1 MKLLIALHIVMATV
15 YNAVPS
21 QTDSTP
27 LITASNKHID
37 ADNPGKHKW
46 IAVSRD
52 LEKLGFTFGV
62 EVCVENA
69 GKMNGVWVVEDRMNK
84 RFTNK
89 IDFLVDNKIVLGKW
103 KEVII
108 TLNSKRKGNG

>member
-1 MKLLIALHIVMATV
+1 MKTLIAIHLVMATV

-37 ADNPGKHKW
+37 ANNLGKHKW

-52 LEKLGFTFGV
+52 LERYGFTFGV
-62 EVCVENA
+62 KVCVENA
-69 GKMNGVWVVEDRMNK
+69 GIMNGVWTVEDRMNK
-84 RFTNK
+84 RFKNK
-89 IDFLVDNKIVLGKW
+89 IDFLVNNNIMLGKW
-103 KEVII
+103 DKVKI
-108 TLNSKRKGNG
+108 TLNKNRND

>member
-1 MKLLIALHIVMATV
+1 MATV

-37 ADNPGKHKW
+37 ANNPGKHRW

-52 LEKLGFTFGV
+52 LEKYGFKFGV

-69 GKMNGVWVVEDRMNK
+69 GEMNGIWVVEDRMNR

-89 IDFLVDNKIVLGKW
+89 IDFLVDNHIVLGKW
-103 KEVII
+103 NGVKI
-108 TLNSKRKGNG
+108 TLNNNRK

>member
-1 MKLLIALHIVMATV
+1 MKLLISLYIVVATV

-37 ADNPGKHKW
+37 ANNPGKHRW

-52 LEKLGFTFGV
+52 LETLGFTFGE

-69 GKMNGVWVVEDRMNK
+69 GEMNGIWVVEDRMNK

-89 IDFLVDNKIVLGKW
+89 IDFLVDNEIVLGKW
-103 KEVII
+103 KGVNIS
-108 TLNSKRKGNG
+108 LNSERK

>member
-1 MKLLIALHIVMATV
+1 MKTLIAIHLVMATV

-37 ADNPGKHKW
+37 ANNPGKHKW

-52 LEKLGFTFGV
+52 LEKYGFTFGV

-69 GKMNGVWVVEDRMNK
+69 GIMNGVWTVEDRMNK
-84 RFTNK
+84 RFKNK
-89 IDFLVDNKIVLGKW
+89 IDFLVNNNIMLGKW
-103 KEVII
+103 DKVKI
-108 TLNSKRKGNG
+108 TLNKNRYD

>member
-1 MKLLIALHIVMATV
+1 MKTLLLYTLVTATV
-15 YNAVPS
+15 YNAVPA

-37 ADNPGKHKW
+37 ADNPGKHRW

-52 LEKLGFTFGV
+52 LEQHGFTFGA

-69 GKMNGVWVVEDRMNK
+69 GIMNGIWTVEDRMNK
-84 RFTNK
+84 RFKNK
-89 IDFLVDNKIVLGKW
+89 IDFLVDNSIILGKW
-103 KEVII
+103 SNVKI
-108 TLNSKRKGNG
+108 TLNKDRND

>member
-1 MKLLIALHIVMATV
+1 MKTIIAIHLVMATV

-37 ADNPGKHKW
+37 ADNPGKHRW

-52 LEKLGFTFGV
+52 LEQHGFTFGT

-69 GKMNGVWVVEDRMNK
+69 GIMNGIWTVEDRMNK
-84 RFTNK
+84 RFKNK
-89 IDFLVDNKIVLGKW
+89 IDFLVDNSIILGKW
-103 KEVII
+103 SNVKI
-108 TLNSKRKGNG
+108 TLNKNR

>member
-1 MKLLIALHIVMATV
+1 MKTIIAIHLVMATV
-15 YNAVPS
+15 YNAVPA

-69 GKMNGVWVVEDRMNK
+69 GAMNGIWTVEDRMNK
-84 RFTNK
+84 RFKNK
-89 IDFLVDNKIVLGKW
+89 IDFLVDNSIILGKW
-103 KEVII
+103 SNVKI
-108 TLNSKRKGNG
+108 TLNKNR

>member
-1 MKLLIALHIVMATV
+1 MKTILLYILVTATV
-15 YNAVPS
+15 YNAVPN

-37 ADNPGKHKW
+37 ADNPGKHRW
-46 IAVSRD
+46 LAVSRD
-52 LEKLGFTFGV
+52 LEAYGFVFGA

-69 GKMNGVWVVEDRMNK
+69 GSMNGIWTVEDRMNK

-89 IDFLVDNKIVLGKW
+89 IDFLVDNNIVLGKW
-103 KEVII
+103 NNVKI
-108 TLNSKRKGNG
+108 TLNKYRND

>member
-1 MKLLIALHIVMATV
+1 MKTILLYILVTATV
-15 YNAVPS
+15 YNAVPN

-37 ADNPGKHKW
+37 ADNPGKHRW
-46 IAVSRD
+46 LAVSRD
-52 LEKLGFTFGV
+52 LEAYGFVFGA

-69 GKMNGVWVVEDRMNK
+69 GKMNGIWTVEDRMNK

-89 IDFLVDNKIVLGKW
+89 IDFLVDNNIVLGKW
-103 KEVII
+103 DNVKI
-108 TLNSKRKGNG
+108 TLNKYRND